1 MRSLKNYQ
9 KLLITLFCVNKYN
22 FIAVVKKGGTI
33 MDNIGRNIRL
43 KRIFSTQTEKSL
55 IVPMDHGI
63 TIGPVEG
70 LVSIAKST
78 KDVFDG
84 GATSII
90 IHKGIAREVYK
101 EIKRD
106 KALIIHLNASTSI
119 SIDENNKVLVCNVR
133 EAIKLG
139 ADAVSFHMNIGSD
152 YEAEQLKQL
161 ATVVEECSVFGM
173 PVIAMIY
180 VRGRNIEN
188 ENDFRK
194 IVHVVRVGTELG
206 VDVIKCNY
214 TGDKDTFKTVV
225 DSTSVP
231 ILIAGGNR
239 KNNEFDLFKMVYDAI
254 SVGAKGI
261 SIGRNIFGY
270 ERPDIITK
278 VLLKIIDE
286 LLEPN
291 FAYELLKESVEKE

>member
-1 MRSLKNYQ
+1 MN
-9 KLLITLFCVNKYN
+9 
-22 FIAVVKKGGTI
+22 
-33 MDNIGRNIRL
+33 NIGKDIRL
-43 KRIFSTQTEKSL
+43 KRIFSTQTGKSL

-70 LVSIAKST
+70 LVSIDRST
-78 KDVFDG
+78 KAVFDG

-90 IHKGIAREVYK
+90 IHKGMVREVYK

-139 ADAVSFHMNIGSD
+139 ADAVSFHMNISSD
-152 YEAEQLKQL
+152 YEAEQLNQL
-161 ATVVEECSVFGM
+161 AKVVEECSVFGM

-180 VRGRNIEN
+180 VRGRNVDN

-194 IVHVVRVGTELG
+194 VAHAVRVGTELG
-206 VDVIKCNY
+206 VDVVKCNY

-225 DSTSVP
+225 DSTSLP

-239 KNNEFDLFKMVYDAI
+239 KNNELDLFKMVYDAI
-254 SVGAKGI
+254 SVGTQGI

-270 ERPDIITK
+270 DRPEIITR

-291 FAYELLKESVEKE
+291 KAYELLKNSIEKEYEERLS